1 MPNPTIL
8 TPMTHP
14 HFASLA
20 LPLTAI
26 GLALALGMQDK
37 VTYDDT
43 PLLPDSEYRV
53 HGERP
58 WPEVV
63 QPGGP
68 AVAPSDATVLFDG
81 ANLDAWQGNGKDAG
95 WKVEN
100 GYAQVNGTGDI
111 RTRTEFGDIQLH
123 LEFQT
128 PSEVKG
134 SSQGRGNSGIY
145 FMGRYEV
152 QILDSFENPS
162 YPDGQCS
169 ALYGQTPPLVNA
181 CRAPGQWQTYDIL
194 FRAPRFEGKELLQP
208 ARVTVIQN
216 GVVTQ
221 WDQAYIGASTHRR
234 VGTYSPH
241 PPKGPVKIQ
250 DHGNP
255 IRFRNIWVREL

>member
-1 MPNPTIL
+1 M
-8 TPMTHP
+8 TPP

-26 GLALALGMQDK
+26 GLAFSLGMQDK

-63 QPGGP
+63 QPGSTT
-68 AVAPSDATVLFDG
+68 VAPSDATVLFDG
-81 ANLDAWQGNGKDAG
+81 ANLDAWQGRGGEAG

-100 GYAQVNGTGDI
+100 GYAQVNGKGDI
-111 RTRTEFGDIQLH
+111 RTRAEFGDIQLH

-208 ARVTVIQN
+208 ARVTVLHN

-221 WDQAYIGASTHRR
+221 WDQAYIGASTHRKI
-234 VGTYSPH
+234 GKYSPH